1 MSMNEYEFGDHDDFA
16 AGPYVSKA
24 DYTALEA
31 ENRKLREAL
40 RDVLSWAG
48 KDKKK
53 LTRRGWTLEKEIRSL
68 NRAAEALI
76 DGDERK
82 EGK

>member
-24 DYTALEA
+24 DYTALAA

-40 RDVLSWAG
+40 ERALPQIVD
-48 KDKKK
+48 
-53 LTRRGWTLEKEIRSL
+53 TPTINQIRT
-68 NRAAEALI
+68 ALAL
-76 DGDERK
+76 GRK
-82 EGK
+82 EQENG